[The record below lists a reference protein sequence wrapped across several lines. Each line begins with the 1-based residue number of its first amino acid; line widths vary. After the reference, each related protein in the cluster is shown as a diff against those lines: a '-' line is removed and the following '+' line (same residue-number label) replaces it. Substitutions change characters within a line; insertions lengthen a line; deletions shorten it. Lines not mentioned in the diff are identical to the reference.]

1 MSNCPKFQKFDDFDM
16 EAAVKRM
23 QHYWATYD
31 EQYGYKEW
39 GKDMFLRDALYGV
52 GIAVD
57 GEKYRYANGF
67 ERFINDLRKRIFK
80 NVLTDRP
87 TTLL

>member
-1 MSNCPKFQKFDDFDM
+1 MADKFKKSDDFDM

-23 QHYWATYD
+23 QHYWNTYD
-31 EQYGYKEW
+31 EQNEYKDW

-57 GEKYRYANGF
+57 EERYKFGNGF
-67 ERFINDLRKRIFK
+67 VRFINDLRKRIFED
-80 NVLTDRP
+80 VLKGGRI
-87 TTLL
+87 L